1 MRGEQNI
8 MKSKFI
14 EEEIKY
20 IGSQLAPHW
29 IYKNFGILGDA
40 IVSFIG
46 EMDVKISEM
55 VDIEDVLT
63 DSPIY
68 SKKMVSFILEHFEM
82 GLSEAV
88 TRQRLLICIIIEELQ
103 KALDYKIKIR
113 RSGDDIYIE
122 DKKLSVS
129 IATKS
134 MTSSLIHI
142 GLNINSE
149 GAPIKACGL
158 ENDLGLTDIENFA
171 RKIMDKYIDENAE
184 IRDAVCKVRG
194 V

>member
-1 MRGEQNI
+1 
-8 MKSKFI
+8 MKSLFI
-14 EEEIKY
+14 EKEIKY
-20 IGSQLAPHW
+20 IGTQLAPHW

-46 EMDVKISEM
+46 EMDVKITEM

-82 GLSEAV
+82 CLSEAV
-88 TRQRLLICIIIEELQ
+88 TRQRLLICIIIEELS
-103 KALDYKIKIR
+103 KILKNNTEIT
-113 RSGDDIYIE
+113 RSGDDIYVNN
-122 DKKLSVS
+122 KKLSVS

-134 MTSSLIHI
+134 LTSSLIHI
-142 GLNINSE
+142 GLNINSD
-149 GAPIKACGL
+149 GAPIEACGL
-158 ENDLGLTDIENFA
+158 QNDLGIDEIEKFA
-171 RKIMDKYIDENAE
+171 KKIMKRYIDENAE
-184 IRDAVCKVRG
+184 IRDAICKVRG